1 MSLEPTFSGFETIE
15 AAHAHRESAGG
26 WIFEA
31 ITGEVVWFHYRYTP
45 TVILGHHAI
54 SGLTGKLV

>member
-15 AAHAHRESAGG
+15 AARSHRKSAGG

-31 ITGEVVWFHYRYTP
+31 TTGEVVWFHYRFTP
-45 TVILGHHAI
+45 TVILAHHSI
-54 SGLTGKLV
+54 SGLSGRLV